1 MYDTMNGNPQEDPR
15 AEQEKMS
22 ALAEFCWK
30 RLGVLENERRPYE
43 SVWDEITEFVLPSR
57 GGYSYKDVK
66 SDPERKSRRRV
77 DSTAINAAR
86 LCTAR
91 IIAEMT
97 GTSARW
103 FDYRLQNPD
112 LDQLEPIRRL
122 LQSFSDKAYGICN
135 SSSFRLAHVEAT
147 TDWVSYGTA
156 CMFVNEDDGQLVFKA
171 IPIQELYVA
180 ENKIGEVDVV
190 FRKFKMSVRQA
201 AQMWDPGKFP
211 ESWSVALEER
221 PDEEVEVLHCVM
233 PNEDYIEGAIHNAR
247 FRFTSLYMSCKDKAI
262 VHKGG
267 FKRMP
272 YKVFRFWKRSGEVF
286 GGSLAMDALAD
297 IRMLNMMEE
306 ANIRNIQLEA
316 FPPMVM
322 AHDSVIM
329 PLKVVPNGI
338 NYGGM
343 SADGR
348 RLIDRLLPSPGNG
361 QKLENM
367 LEQKRMAIRSA
378 FFVDP
383 LINREN
389 SIRTA
394 AEVAKRS
401 NEEMTGISP
410 FLNRYEVEYLTPI
423 LDHILEYILRTDM
436 SIVIPPQLNGLLPTI
451 EYTAPLAKTQRAQE
465 LNNTLQFMQ
474 VVQTMA
480 AANPDILMSID
491 SNALFMRLADLMG
504 VPMDIIVPAEVIAAQ
519 KAQQAQM
526 QQQQMMMQGVQMAG
540 DQMANLAK
548 SGLIGREDIG
558 LPPQEEGF

>member
-1 MYDTMNGNPQEDPR
+1 MDRYQDMPQEHMESKQKE
-15 AEQEKMS
+15 AE
-22 ALAEFCWK
+22 LCDFLCK
-30 RLGVLENERRPYE
+30 RLGVLENERRFYE
-43 SVWDEITEFVLPSR
+43 HVWDEITEYVLPSR
-57 GGYSYKDVK
+57 GGYSFKDMRH
-66 SDPERKSRRRV
+66 DPERKSKRRV

-86 LCTAR
+86 VCTAR

-97 GTSARW
+97 GTSSRW
-103 FDYRLQNPD
+103 FDYRIANPDIDNLEIIRRILQN
-112 LDQLEPIRRL
+112 L
-122 LQSFSDKAYGICN
+122 SDKAYGILN

-147 TDWVSYGTA
+147 SDWVAYGTA
-156 CMFVNEDDGQLVFKA
+156 CMFMGEDEGQLVFKA
-171 IPIQELYVA
+171 IPVQELYIA
-180 ENKIGEVDVV
+180 ENKFGEVDVV
-190 FRKFKMSVRQA
+190 FRKFKLSVRQA
-201 AQMWDPGKFP
+201 AQMWDHEKFP
-211 ESWSVALEER
+211 DSWHVCLKER
-221 PDEEVEVLHCVM
+221 PDEEVEVLHCVI
-233 PNEDYIEGAIHNAR
+233 PNEDYMEGAIHHSR
-247 FRFTSLYMSCKDKAI
+247 FRFKSVYMTVKDRCI
-262 VHKGG
+262 VHMGG

-272 YKVFRFWKRSGEVF
+272 YKVFRFWKRSGEVY
-286 GGSLAMDALAD
+286 GGSLAMDAMAD

-306 ANIRNIQLEA
+306 ANIRSVQLEA

-338 NYGGM
+338 NYGGL
-343 SADGR
+343 SPDGR
-348 RLIDRLLPSPGNG
+348 RLIDRLIPQGGNG

-401 NEEMTGISP
+401 NEEMVGIAP
-410 FLNRYEVEYLTPI
+410 FINRYEVEYLTPV
-423 LDHILEYILRTDM
+423 LDHVLEYILSTDL

-480 AANPDILMSID
+480 AANPDILMHID
-491 SNALFMRLADLMG
+491 SNQLFLRLADLMG
-504 VPMDIIVPAEVIAAQ
+504 VPYDVIVPAEVIAAQ

-526 QQQQMMMQGVQMAG
+526 QQQQMMLQGVQMAG

-548 SGLIGREDIG
+548 SGLIAREDIG
-558 LPPQEEGF
+558 LPPVEEGF